1 MEERARKVLILANDP
16 HAPPL
21 CLALIRPKC
30 DSHHHRLCS
39 ARRGHTTTAIFPVLE
54 FLTS

>member
-30 DSHHHRLCS
+30 DSHHRLCS